1 MPGCSN
7 LDVISVS
14 LIPMEKEG
22 RKTRRNTVIQQREDV
37 KWNIGYQLYYG
48 YRMGRRV
55 LGGVDGEVIVVYV
68 DDVFVRLALDG
79 LVPLS
84 SLLYLFFLI

>member
-1 MPGCSN
+1 
-7 LDVISVS
+7 
-14 LIPMEKEG
+14 
-22 RKTRRNTVIQQREDV
+22 
-37 KWNIGYQLYYG
+37 
-48 YRMGRRV
+48 MGRRV